1 MKKQYVTTC
10 QTAIR
15 DIIYG
20 KPQYVGGKCVIQ
32 LALWIFTHRFKIGSL
47 GFHFNPSCRVL
58 THSFHNRYISDLL
71 LSPSPRLAESS
82 ADQDSPDVTTPP
94 RKEPSAAPSQDDT
107 SASDGASA
115 SFSPIEDED
124 SSEARS
130 RTDKSKQ
137 KQAKSPASSK
147 SPLKQK
153 LKDQP
158 LSRPSSASESSVSGS
173 PFICDNENGSSSQPS
188 KLVKA
193 EALKTV
199 EVGDEESSSASDAV
213 VATVKAS
220 LRPII
225 VDENSTGSGIASSGI
240 ESDLSSTSSPK
251 VISVDLDDGD
261 NLASKSNLHNVVSF
275 SIASE
280 SAEKETASSSTKSP
294 VVAEAVSHQ
303 GLSKT
308 PVGSAFNHLI
318 EDALAKTAVKDVSR
332 SICIFA

>member
-1 MKKQYVTTC
+1 M
-10 QTAIR
+10 
-15 DIIYG
+15 
-20 KPQYVGGKCVIQ
+20 GGKCVIQ